1 MKECA
6 LPVKTSVTLVA
17 CNMQLRLF
25 LAESV
30 TVTEKVEG
38 PGPFLLVLSH
48 YRYQHSSFG
57 TGLPC

>member
-17 CNMQLRLF
+17 HNMQLHLF
-25 LAESV
+25 LAESIK
-30 TVTEKVEG
+30 VTEKAEG

-48 YRYQHSSFG
+48 YRYLDSSFG